1 LRRGGTGADVAP
13 RDTGARPEA
22 SVGGPPP
29 DRASWSTVHVVI
41 IGAGEVGWYLAQ
53 RLGAENH
60 DVVVVEQD
68 EVIARALGEELDVQ
82 TVVGSGT
89 HPSVLRAAGVERADL
104 LAGVTQDDEVNL
116 IAAALAKQLGALQ
129 TVVRLQTDEL
139 RGPDGAQLREL
150 LNADQIID
158 PDADTA
164 EEILRLVSVSGADE
178 VYPMATGGLVV
189 LGAVVGEHSAMVDRT
204 LADIASVDHWR
215 FLFGAVTRNG
225 ETIIPRGDLDVHAGD
240 HVRVLTHERSQNEV
254 LQALDAVGKRV
265 RRVMV
270 LGGGAVGARVAEHLV
285 RSADVTL
292 VERDHARATALAE
305 RLRKVTI
312 VEGDITDT
320 NLLTEESVATMDVV
334 IAATGEDTANVLAC
348 AFAAAE
354 SDAFTVVVLHRLAL
368 LPLVRQFGIDAALSP
383 RTASANAV
391 LRQLRGGASSVAT
404 FLESDVEVDE
414 FVIDAGTPG
423 DGALVKDLHLPRSV
437 LLGAVV
443 RSDGSSEIVRG
454 TTLLSAGE
462 SVVLFARPSALP
474 EVRRV
479 FTS

>member
-1 LRRGGTGADVAP
+1 
-13 RDTGARPEA
+13 
-22 SVGGPPP
+22 
-29 DRASWSTVHVVI
+29 VHVVI
-41 IGAGEVGWYLAQ
+41 VGAGEVGWYLAE

-60 DVVVVEQD
+60 DVVVIEQD
-68 EVIARALGEELDVQ
+68 EVIARALGDELDVQ
-82 TVVGSGT
+82 TVIGSGT
-89 HPSVLRAAGVERADL
+89 HPSALRAARVERADL
-104 LAGVTQDDEVNL
+104 VAGVTQDDEVNL
-116 IAAALAKQLGALQ
+116 IAAALSKQMGARQ

-139 RGPDGAQLREL
+139 RGPDGAELREL
-150 LNADQIID
+150 LDADLIID

-178 VYPMATGGLVV
+178 VYPMANGNLVV
-189 LGAVVGEHSAMVDRT
+189 LGVVVGEDSPMVDQT
-204 LADIASVDHWR
+204 LASIASVDHWR
-215 FLFGAVTRNG
+215 FLFGAVTRDG
-225 ETIIPRGDLDVHAGD
+225 ETIIPRGDLDVRAGD
-240 HVRVLTHERSQNEV
+240 HVRVLAKVEQQQTV
-254 LQALDAVGKRV
+254 LEALDAVGRRV

-270 LGGGAVGARVAEHLV
+270 LGGGAVGARVAEQLV
-285 RSADVTL
+285 RSAEVTL
-292 VERDHARATALAE
+292 VERDIDRATALAE
-305 RLRKVTI
+305 RLHKVT
-312 VEGDITDT
+312 VVHGDITDT
-320 NLLTEESVATMDVV
+320 NLLTEEAVATMDVV

-354 SDAFTVVVLHRLAL
+354 GEAFTVAVLHRLAL

-414 FVIDAGTPG
+414 FVISPG
-423 DGALVKDLHLPRSV
+423 SPADGAVVRDLHLPRAV

-443 RSDGSSEIVRG
+443 HADGRSEIVRG
-454 TTLLSAGE
+454 DTRLGAGE
-462 SVVLFARPSALP
+462 SVVLFARPSALD

>member
-1 LRRGGTGADVAP
+1 
-13 RDTGARPEA
+13 
-22 SVGGPPP
+22 
-29 DRASWSTVHVVI
+29 VHVVI

-53 RLGAENH
+53 RLGAESH
-60 DVVVVEQD
+60 DVVVIEQD
-68 EVIARALGEELDVQ
+68 EVIARALGDELDVQ

-89 HPSVLRAAGVERADL
+89 HPSILRTARVERADL
-104 LAGVTQDDEVNL
+104 VAGVTQDDEVNM
-116 IAAALAKQLGALQ
+116 IASALSKQLGAKQ

-139 RGPDGAQLREL
+139 RGPEGSALRDL
-150 LNADQIID
+150 VDADLIID

-178 VYPMATGGLVV
+178 VYPMASGNLVV
-189 LGAVVGEHSAMVDRT
+189 LGAVIGPASPMVGQRLE
-204 LADIASVDHWR
+204 DIGSVAHWR
-215 FLFGAVTRNG
+215 FLFGAVTRRLD
-225 ETIIPRGDLDVHAGD
+225 TIIPRGDLEVLAGD
-240 HVRVLTHERSQNEV
+240 HVRVLCDQSRQTEV
-254 LQALDAVGKRV
+254 LEVLDAAGKRV

-270 LGGGAVGARVAEHLV
+270 LGGGAVGSRVAEQLV

-292 VERDHARATALAE
+292 VERDHQRAVDLAE
-305 RLRKVTI
+305 RLHKVTV

-320 NLLTEESVATMDVV
+320 NLLSEESVSTMDVV

-391 LRQLRGGASSVAT
+391 LRQMRGGAASVAT
-404 FLESDVEVDE
+404 FLDSDVEVDE
-414 FVIDAGTPG
+414 FVIQPDSPG
-423 DGALVKDLHLPRSV
+423 DGALVRDLHLPRSV

-443 RSDGSSEIVRG
+443 RADGSTEIVRG
-454 TTLLSAGE
+454 MTRLRAGE
-462 SVVLFARPSALP
+462 SVVLFARPSSLP